1 MAEEL
6 ATTETK
12 SIIGAEYASRYKDR
26 PKDWVANLIDAEAT
40 VPVTKVVKTKS
51 EDGTETEE
59 VVETNKRTLDLDR
72 LFDLARANG
81 VDVTSLEAGRD
92 TQGAPGRARMT
103 VANSLRAAARKRHG
117 LNDASGN
124 WHDADAG
131 FIGDHALTQNRDGSK
146 IAPVK
151 ADAEQE
157 PAEA

>member
-1 MAEEL
+1 MTEEV
-6 ATTETK
+6 ATTEAK
-12 SIIGAEYASRYKDR
+12 SIVDPKYADRYKDR

-40 VPVTKVVKTKS
+40 VPVTKVVKTKD

-59 VVETNKRTLDLDR
+59 VVETGKRTLDLDR

-81 VDVTSLEAGRD
+81 VDVTNLEASRD

-117 LNDASGN
+117 LNDANGN
-124 WHDADAG
+124 WHDADAD

-146 IAPVK
+146 IAPV
-151 ADAEQE
+151 ATDA
-157 PAEA
+157 